1 MSLSGVL
8 LPIITPFIND
18 EIDFGSYATLIE
30 HYITQRIS
38 GLIPNGTTGESP
50 VLSDYE
56 FESLL
61 EKTIQIVNGR
71 IPVYF
76 GLGGNCTKKVLEQ
89 LRTVNKFDIA
99 GILSVAP
106 YYNRPDQRGI
116 YEHFRAISESTD
128 KEIIIYNIPYRTG
141 RNIENDTIVKLA
153 HLPNI
158 VGLKDS
164 CGDIKQSMDLLLN
177 KPSNLSVL
185 TGEDILYYCTLSLGG
200 DGGILASAH
209 ISTDKFVKV
218 YEFMKLND
226 HKSALKIWSEIS
238 RFIPH
243 LFAEP
248 NPAPLKYL
256 LARDGMISSDEIR
269 LPLVGVSES
278 MKEKL
283 AKVGR

>member
-8 LPIITPFIND
+8 LPIITPFRNG
-18 EIDFGSYATLIE
+18 EIDYESYTNLIE
-30 HYITQRIS
+30 HYLPQGIS

-50 VLSDYE
+50 ALSDYE
-56 FESLL
+56 FQSLL
-61 EKTIQIVNGR
+61 EKTIEIVNGR
-71 IPVYF
+71 IPIYF

-89 LRTVNKFDIA
+89 IA
-99 GILSVAP
+99 TINNYPIKGILSVAP

-116 YEHFRAISESTD
+116 YEHFKAISEGTG

-141 RNIENDTIVKLA
+141 RNIENETICKLA
-153 HLPNI
+153 QFSNV

-177 KPSNLSVL
+177 KPENFSVL
-185 TGEDILYYCTLSLGG
+185 TGEDALYYCTLSLGG

-209 ISTDKFVKV
+209 IATDKFVNMH
-218 YEFMKLND
+218 ELIRLND

-238 RFIPH
+238 WFIPH
-243 LFAEP
+243 LFCEP

-256 LARDGMISSDEIR
+256 LTRDGLIKSDEIR
-269 LPLVGVSES
+269 LPLVGISDA

-283 AKVGR
+283 EKVGR